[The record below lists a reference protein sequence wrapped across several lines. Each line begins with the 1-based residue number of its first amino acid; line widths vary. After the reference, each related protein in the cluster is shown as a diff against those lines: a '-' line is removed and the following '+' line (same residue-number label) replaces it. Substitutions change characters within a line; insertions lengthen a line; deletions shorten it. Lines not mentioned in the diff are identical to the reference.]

1 MSLFVTSCA
10 LFDKKSDNPNDTGP
24 NGKTEVSVK
33 SGDFKSLYGAYFTAQ
48 MNETKSIFDVKNSK
62 IWKEAFTP
70 KKSNGD
76 VKLKVGA
83 GQFGSLDAMMKVAA
97 HASGFDS
104 KITFSDISVDVKDA
118 TGRVGGDATIKAK
131 EISLV
136 QSLFQ
141 KFVKFQ
147 GLELPK
153 EVASQIEKYKEY
165 DGKWI
170 ELPTGMDDKQME
182 VMKKLLTINEK
193 YIKDLA
199 VKYPVLKSKTGA
211 TIEGTKNTFQVEA
224 DADNII
230 AIAKELTKK
239 LGAEKEFTADDE
251 ESIKKSTK
259 EFNENTTIT
268 LTFDEKDHLF
278 LDGKMTIKSAYEL
291 DKGEVLVNFTFN
303 TDKNKVYL
311 LGKTP
316 ETAKSQGEFLFDFK
330 KEKEIYI
337 VDSYLK
343 TEDKEK
349 YPKAHAEF
357 ALKDEELSM
366 LKVDI
371 DVPDEDMKITGE
383 YKNENHKFTG
393 NGKVTV
399 NDEVATTF
407 NFDGTVKDKSLEK
420 FNLNID
426 VPAEKANIK
435 AIYDN
440 KDGNFKG
447 NFAVK
452 SKEEVKFTASFE
464 GSFKDKTVQTLKL
477 DADAVDVAKILI
489 DTKDAK
495 DGIMQGKI
503 TFESVNPMAPGK
515 VTADLGLGLGKE
527 IFALQLKNI
536 EIESDSIP
544 AEAKSFTKGFFL
556 DLVARGTEE
565 KTDEKVTMPT
575 EYVPFTEIQEKIE
588 AQRAEEMKKF
598 EEEMKRLES
607 SETEDMNNADGEEI
621 PEDFL
626 DEAQK
631 NTDVQINEKG
641 VSVELDGKKM
651 KVDEEGVSAKVNG
664 KNIEVSADGVSVSQ

>member
-10 LFDKKSDNPNDTGP
+10 LFDKKSDNTNDTGP

-48 MNETKSIFDVKNSK
+48 MNEVQSIFDVKNSK
-62 IWKEAFTP
+62 IWKEAFSP

-76 VKLKVGA
+76 VKFKFGA
-83 GQFGSLDAMMKVAA
+83 GQFGSIDAMMKIAA

-104 KITFSDISVDVKDA
+104 KITFSDVFVDIKDK
-118 TGRVGGDATIKAK
+118 TGRTGGDITIKAK
-131 EISLV
+131 EVSLV

-147 GLELPK
+147 GLELPEK
-153 EVASQIEKYKEY
+153 VATQIEKFKAKEHE
-165 DGKWI
+165 GKWI
-170 ELPTGMDDKQME
+170 ELPTGMNDKQME
-182 VMKKLLTINEK
+182 VMKKLLTINDK
-193 YIKDLA
+193 YIKDLI
-199 VKYPVLKSKTGA
+199 VKYPVLKAKGA
-211 TIEGTKNTFQVEA
+211 AKIEGTKNTFEVEA
-224 DADNII
+224 DADSMV
-230 AIAKELTKK
+230 AIAKEVAKK
-239 LGAEKEFTADDE
+239 LGTEKEFTA
-251 ESIKKSTK
+251 ESEKEIRDGAK

-278 LDGKMTIKSAYEL
+278 LDGKMDIKGQYGDE
-291 DKGEVLVNFTFN
+291 KGKVVANFTFN
-303 TDKNKVYL
+303 TDKNKVYI
-311 LGKTP
+311 LGKSP
-316 ETAKSQGEFLFDFK
+316 KESENQGEFLFDFK
-330 KEKEIYI
+330 KDKEIYT

-343 TEDKEK
+343 DEDTEK

-357 ALKDEELSM
+357 TLKDEELTM

-371 DVPDEDMKITGE
+371 NVPDADMKITGE
-383 YKNENHKFTG
+383 FKDENHKFTG

-407 NFDGTVKDKSLEK
+407 NFDGAVKNKELEK

-426 VPAEKANIK
+426 VPEEKANVK
-435 AIYDN
+435 AMYDN

-447 NFAVK
+447 NFVVK

-464 GSFKDKTVQTLKL
+464 GSIKGETVQTLKI
-477 DADAVDVAKILI
+477 DADAADVAKILI

-503 TFESVNPMAPGK
+503 TFESVNPMASGK

-575 EYVPFTEIQEKIE
+575 EYVPFKEIQEKIE

-598 EEEMKRLES
+598 EEEMKALED
-607 SETEDMNNADGEEI
+607 ETDAKDADDEEI

-631 NTDVQINEKG
+631 NTDVEINEKG

-651 KVDEEGVSAKVNG
+651 KVGEEGVSAKVNG
-664 KNIEVSADGVSVSQ
+664 KDIEVSADGVSVSQ